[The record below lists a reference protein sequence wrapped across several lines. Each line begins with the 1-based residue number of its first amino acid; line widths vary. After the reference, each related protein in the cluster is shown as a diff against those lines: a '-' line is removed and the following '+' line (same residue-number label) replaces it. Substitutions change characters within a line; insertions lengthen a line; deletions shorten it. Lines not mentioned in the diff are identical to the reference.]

1 MTNSVGCI
9 VYKPVQT
16 SPIKLK
22 GKAFGKQLPTAEEA
36 IAYFEAKLAK
46 WTALV
51 AEQGGKVDTLIPNM
65 AFRAYLPTGVS
76 VYYEMVL

>member
-22 GKAFGKQLPTAEEA
+22 GKGFGKKLNTAEEA

-46 WTALV
+46 WT
-51 AEQGGKVDTLIPNM
+51 EITSKGGKLDILIPNM